1 MNNIDKI
8 LQILEHELGTF
19 DEVDNLSPQT
29 YDVPLNNKQ
38 PSISVKNKKKKFQR
52 KYKWSEYVNRKDRR

>member
-8 LQILEHELGTF
+8 IKILEHELGTF
-19 DEVDNLSPQT
+19 DEVDNLSAQT
-29 YDVPLNNKQ
+29 YDVPLNYKQ
-38 PSISVKNKKKKFQR
+38 PSISNKTKKKKFKL

>member
-29 YDVPLNNKQ
+29 YDVPLSYKQ
-38 PSISVKNKKKKFQR
+38 PDISVKTKKKKFQR
-52 KYKWSEYVNRKDRR
+52 KYKWSNYVNRKNRK